1 MLFNKEKPKKYMLFG
16 EKKLTQIEKSWFGR
30 TSRYIPF
37 PLLGTNLFQILV
49 RFFPFLMFVQTSA
62 TCTSIFLKIVLLC

>member
-16 EKKLTQIEKSWFGR
+16 ERKLTQIEKGWFGR

-49 RFFPFLMFVQTSA
+49 
-62 TCTSIFLKIVLLC
+62 